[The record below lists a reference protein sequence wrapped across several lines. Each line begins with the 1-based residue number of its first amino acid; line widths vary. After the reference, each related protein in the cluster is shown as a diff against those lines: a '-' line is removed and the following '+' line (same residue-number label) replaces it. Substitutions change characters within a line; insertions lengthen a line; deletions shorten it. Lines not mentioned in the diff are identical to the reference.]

1 MLKLLKKCLIPLLLI
16 ISNNLCGQT
25 NNISSLK
32 GIADSLVVVDVATIR
47 EATIKLL
54 EREELKG
61 IVSQQDTIILNQCNI
76 IDEYKNYN
84 LYLADENIKLTNSYN
99 DIKKINDDMALS
111 IHRKNVGLW
120 LLGGTAV
127 TSIILNIIFITSRNG
142 K

>member
-1 MLKLLKKCLIPLLLI
+1 MLI

-32 GIADSLVVVDVATIR
+32 GIADSLVVIDVATIR

-54 EREELKG
+54 EREELKN
-61 IVSQQDTIILNQCNI
+61 IVSQQDTIILNQYNI
-76 IDEYKNYN
+76 IDKYKNYN

-127 TSIILNIIFITSRNG
+127 TSIIFNIIFITSRNG

>member
-99 DIKKINDDMALS
+99 DIKKVNDDMALS

>member
-16 ISNNLCGQT
+16 TSNNLYGQT
-25 NNISSLK
+25 NDISSLK

-54 EREELKG
+54 EREELKS
-61 IVSQQDTIILNQCNI
+61 IVSQQDTIILNQYEI

-99 DIKKINDDMALS
+99 DIKKVNDDMKLS
-111 IHRKNVGLW
+111 LHRKNVGLW
-120 LLGGTAV
+120 LLGGTAF
-127 TSIILNIIFITSRNG
+127 TSIIFNVLFIISRNG

>member
-1 MLKLLKKCLIPLLLI
+1 MLLI
-16 ISNNLCGQT
+16 TSNNLYGQT
-25 NNISSLK
+25 NDISSLK

-54 EREELKG
+54 EREELKS
-61 IVSQQDTIILNQCNI
+61 IVSQQDTIILNQYEI

-99 DIKKINDDMALS
+99 DIKKVNDDMKLS
-111 IHRKNVGLW
+111 LHRKNVGLW
-120 LLGGTAV
+120 LLGGTAF
-127 TSIILNIIFITSRNG
+127 TSIIFNVLFIISRNG